1 MKRIAQLN
9 NQYMRET
16 SPFNPGDT
24 VRVHY
29 KIKEGDKERIQVFQG
44 TVIGRRGA
52 GTGTTFTVRK
62 ISAGVGVERVFPLH
76 SPNIAK
82 IERTGMGRVRRAKLN
97 YLRDLTGKSAR
108 IKEKLSDKA
117 ESDLAEATEAK
128 KIKSDKP
135 AEKA

>member
-97 YLRDLTGKSAR
+97 YLKDLTGKSAR

-135 AEKA
+135 DEKA